1 MGTYHVIKPEHGS
14 EQWLAVRWSDEHGLP
29 RISASAAAAVH
40 GEHSFT
46 TPADLAVEL
55 LASEPPQPKEPNKAM
70 LRGQKL
76 EPVLIEWAAELE
88 DITLTTP
95 EVMYAYREEGV
106 RLIATLDAITPNG
119 VPYEVKTTNRRWDGV
134 LPRYWYWQGVQ
145 QAICTESPVIEWVIF
160 DSDLQLHRYTQHV
173 TSDEKQIHI
182 EACRAF
188 LQAIDNGV
196 MPDNAHYEYRHASE
210 IYPQS
215 QSEAVELDDELIG
228 MIDELQHISGSM
240 KTLTNR
246 EDQLKAAICLALGEA
261 EFGSANGTNVVSWK
275 TATRNSFDTKKFEA
289 EHPAL
294 AQKYKKQSTYR
305 TFRIIT
311 GGK

>member
-14 EQWLAVRWSDEHGLP
+14 EQWLAARWSDEHGLP

-55 LASEPPQPKEPNKAM
+55 LASEPPTPKEPNSAM
-70 LRGQKL
+70 LRGQRL

-88 DITLTTP
+88 GITLTTP
-95 EVMYAYREEGV
+95 AVMYAYREDGV
-106 RLIATLDAITPNG
+106 RLISTLDAITPNG
-119 VPYEVKTTNRRWDGV
+119 TPYEVKTTNRRWDGV

-182 EACRAF
+182 EACRKF
-188 LQAIDNGV
+188 LESIDNGM
-196 MPDNAHYEYRHASE
+196 MPENAEYEYRHATDMYPASE
-210 IYPQS
+210 PLS
-215 QSEAVELDDELIG
+215 VELSDSEVVEELVRVQEQIK
-228 MIDELQHISGSM
+228 ILS
-240 KTLTNR
+240 NR
-246 EDQLKAAICLALGEA
+246 EDQLKAAICLELQEA
-261 EFGSANGTNVVSWK
+261 EYGTVGGVATVSWK
-275 TATRNSFDTKKFEA
+275 SATRNSFDAKKFEA
-289 EHPAL
+289 DHPAL

-305 TFRIIT
+305 TFRFIK

>member
-40 GEHSFT
+40 GEHSFM

-95 EVMYAYREEGV
+95 EVMYAFRDEGV
-106 RLIATLDAITPNG
+106 RLIATLDAITPSG
-119 VPYEVKTTNRRWDGV
+119 VPYEVKTTNKRWDGV

-182 EACRAF
+182 EACRTF
-188 LQAIDNGV
+188 LEAIDNGM
-196 MPDNAHYEYRHASE
+196 MPANAEYEYRHASDAF
-210 IYPQS
+210 PQS
-215 QSEAVELDDELIG
+215 EPTSVELDDFTSVIA
-228 MIDELQHISGSM
+228 ELQQVQGNI
-240 KTLTNR
+240 KILTNR
-246 EDQLKAAICLALGEA
+246 EDQLKAAICMQLGDA
-261 EFGSANGTNVVSWK
+261 EFGTVDGVALVSWK

-294 AQKYKKQSTYR
+294 AQKYKKQSNYR
-305 TFRIIT
+305 TFRLIT